1 MMTRSIR
8 DPSFHD
14 RAGGGSGTG
23 SSCGYGTSRTAETCW
38 CEGGYAT
45 SDGQGYGDGNG
56 TSPGRCF
63 EYVVDKYG
71 GEADA
76 AGSAGGQFIDPE
88 LMRRME
94 HARGRLSE

>member
-8 DPSFHD
+8 DTSLHG
-14 RAGGGSGTG
+14 RADAGSGTG
-23 SSCGYGTSRTAETCW
+23 SSCGYGTSGTAKTCW

-71 GEADA
+71 GK
-76 AGSAGGQFIDPE
+76 QFVDPE
-88 LMRRME
+88 LMRCME
-94 HARGRLSE
+94 RARGRLSE